1 MNIAFL
7 LDQFPA
13 LSETFILRQIIGLL
27 DRGHEVDIYAYRP
40 RNDPGVHTDVERY
53 NLLKRT
59 YYMTSYTSMPRNKVY
74 RLIKGIGYAAI
85 ELRKKPI
92 VLLNSL
98 NVLKFGKDAASL
110 ALLYQ
115 IIPFLNKGPY
125 DIVHCHFGPIGYLAV
140 MLKAVGAIRGQI
152 ITTFRGYDI
161 SSYIK
166 RRGDYTYD
174 ILFNK
179 GNLFLCVSEQI
190 KETLMNLGCAER
202 KIIVHRSGV
211 HLSKSHLNRP
221 RPKTNGKVQLLTVAR
236 LVEKKGIEYGIRS
249 INKLLGK
256 YPQIE
261 YKIAGDGYLKNTLQ
275 ILIDELKLTHH
286 VKLLGW
292 QRQEQIRVLLQEADI
307 LLAPSVTS
315 QNGDREGIP
324 GAIVEALA
332 CGLPVLSTR
341 HSGIPEVVQDGESG
355 FLVPE
360 RDAEALAEKLAYLI
374 EHPELWPEMGR
385 KGRTYVEEHYDID
398 SLNDRLV
405 EIYQELV
412 RGQQTP

>member
-161 SSYIK
+161 SSYVK
-166 RRGDYTYD
+166 RRGDHTYD

-190 KETLMNLGCAER
+190 
-202 KIIVHRSGV
+202 
-211 HLSKSHLNRP
+211 
-221 RPKTNGKVQLLTVAR
+221 
-236 LVEKKGIEYGIRS
+236 
-249 INKLLGK
+249 
-256 YPQIE
+256 
-261 YKIAGDGYLKNTLQ
+261 
-275 ILIDELKLTHH
+275 
-286 VKLLGW
+286 
-292 QRQEQIRVLLQEADI
+292 
-307 LLAPSVTS
+307 
-315 QNGDREGIP
+315 
-324 GAIVEALA
+324 
-332 CGLPVLSTR
+332 
-341 HSGIPEVVQDGESG
+341 
-355 FLVPE
+355 
-360 RDAEALAEKLAYLI
+360 
-374 EHPELWPEMGR
+374 
-385 KGRTYVEEHYDID
+385 
-398 SLNDRLV
+398 
-405 EIYQELV
+405 
-412 RGQQTP
+412 